1 MPLLHIQH
9 SVPNFDAW
17 KKAFDSDPM
26 DRSGSG
32 VLRYHIH
39 QSVSDPN
46 FVMIDLEFD
55 RVSEA
60 EQMRERLQKL
70 WAGAGGAVTRN
81 PQAWVVETIESR
93 GVVPPRPASS
103 AG

>member
-1 MPLLHIQH
+1 MPLLRIQH
-9 SVPNFDAW
+9 SVPNFEAW

-55 RVSEA
+55 RVSDA
-60 EQMRERLQKL
+60 QQMLERLQKL
-70 WAGAGGAVTRN
+70 WAGAGGSVMTWSEAEWACLAIHCWFT
-81 PQAWVVETIESR
+81 AAC
-93 GVVPPRPASS
+93 RPLR
-103 AG
+103 

>member
-1 MPLLHIQH
+1 MPLVHIQH
-9 SVPNFDAW
+9 SVPSFDAW

-39 QSVSDPN
+39 QAVSDPT
-46 FVMIDLEFD
+46 FVMVDLEFD
-55 RVSEA
+55 RLADA
-60 EQMRERLQKL
+60 EQMLARLQTL
-70 WAGAGGAVTRN
+70 WADAGGSVMRN

-93 GVVPPRPASS
+93 GVVPRRPSP
-103 AG
+103 